1 MSVVP
6 RIVMNAL
13 RPAVISALTTW
24 ERMESGVSYNPI
36 SDSIRN
42 NPYEKYAE
50 LRSKD
55 PIHRMRL
62 INAWVLTR
70 YEDVDMVLRDHRR
83 FSNHDDDDREFRSML
98 FHDPPDHT
106 RLRSLVSRAFT
117 PRSVAELE
125 PRIRRVVQELLDD
138 MEGRDRF
145 DLISDFA
152 FPLPVTVIAEMLGV
166 PAQDIDRFRDWSNDI
181 ALTVEPTLDDEQT
194 RRMEESFQELLDY
207 FEDII
212 ERRLKEPQDDM
223 ITALLNVEAE
233 GDRLSRGELLATL
246 TLLLVAGNETTRNF
260 IGNGMLALLK
270 HPDQLQRLRDNPDML
285 DSALDEI
292 LRYDSPVQ
300 IDQRTVYEDVEIRGH
315 RIRAGQRVINAIGA
329 ANRDPEV
336 FANPDKLDIG
346 RREKSHLSFGRGIH
360 YCLGSPL
367 AMMEGRIAFSSLLD
381 RFPSMSLVAEPEFRE
396 QIVLR
401 GVEELWVEVE

>member
-1 MSVVP
+1 MVTVSRVVK
-6 RIVMNAL
+6 NAL
-13 RPAVISALTTW
+13 RPAVISVLTTW
-24 ERMESGVSYNPI
+24 ERMESGVAYNPV
-36 SDSIRN
+36 SDSVRN
-42 NPYEKYAE
+42 NPYDIYAE

-83 FSNHDDDDREFRSML
+83 FSNHDDGDREYRSML

-106 RLRSLVSRAFT
+106 RLRSLVSKAFT

-125 PRIRRVVQELLDD
+125 PKIQRLVTELLDD
-138 MEGRDRF
+138 IEGRDRF

-166 PAQDIDRFRDWSNDI
+166 PAQDVDRFRDWSNDI
-181 ALTVEPTLDDEQT
+181 ALTVEPTLDDKQT

-233 GDRLSRGELLATL
+233 GDRLNRGELLSTL

-270 HPDQLQRLRDNPDML
+270 HPDQLQRLRDNPNML
-285 DSALDEI
+285 DSALDEL

-300 IDQRTVYEDVEIRGH
+300 MDQRTVYEDVEIRGH

-336 FANPDKLDIG
+336 FSNPDKLDIG

-367 AMMEGRIAFSSLLD
+367 AMLEGRVAFSRLLD
-381 RFPSMSLVAEPEFRE
+381 RFSSINLVSEPEFRE

>member
-24 ERMESGVSYNPI
+24 ERMESGVAYNPI
-36 SDSIRN
+36 SDSVRN

-381 RFPSMSLVAEPEFRE
+381 RFPSMELESEPEFRE

-401 GVEELWVEVE
+401 GVEDLWVEVE

>member
-24 ERMESGVSYNPI
+24 ERMESGVAYNPI
-36 SDSIRN
+36 SDSVRN

-212 ERRLKEPQDDM
+212 ERRLREPQDDM

-381 RFPSMSLVAEPEFRE
+381 RFPSMELESEPEFRE

-401 GVEELWVEVE
+401 GVEDLWVEVE

>member
-1 MSVVP
+1 MVTVP
-6 RIVMNAL
+6 RVVKNAL

-24 ERMESGVSYNPI
+24 ERMESGVAYNPI
-36 SDSIRN
+36 SDSVRN

-83 FSNHDDDDREFRSML
+83 FSNHDDDDREYRSML

-125 PRIRRVVQELLDD
+125 PQIQRLVTELLDD
-138 MEGRDRF
+138 IEGRDRF

-233 GDRLSRGELLATL
+233 GDRLSRGELLSTL

-285 DSALDEI
+285 DSALDEL

-300 IDQRTVYEDVEIRGH
+300 MDQRMVYEDVEIRSH

-367 AMMEGRIAFSSLLD
+367 AMMEGRIAFSALLD

>member
-24 ERMESGVSYNPI
+24 ERMESGVAYNPI
-36 SDSIRN
+36 SDSVRN

-83 FSNHDDDDREFRSML
+83 FSNHDDEDREYRSML
-98 FHDPPDHT
+98 FQDPPDHT

-125 PRIRRVVQELLDD
+125 PQIQHLVTELLDD
-138 MEGRDRF
+138 IEGRDRF

-212 ERRLKEPQDDM
+212 ERRLKE
-223 ITALLNVEAE
+223 A
-233 GDRLSRGELLATL
+233 
-246 TLLLVAGNETTRNF
+246 AG
-260 IGNGMLALLK
+260 
-270 HPDQLQRLRDNPDML
+270 
-285 DSALDEI
+285 
-292 LRYDSPVQ
+292 RYDN
-300 IDQRTVYEDVEIRGH
+300 
-315 RIRAGQRVINAIGA
+315 RA
-329 ANRDPEV
+329 
-336 FANPDKLDIG
+336 
-346 RREKSHLSFGRGIH
+346 
-360 YCLGSPL
+360 
-367 AMMEGRIAFSSLLD
+367 
-381 RFPSMSLVAEPEFRE
+381 AEC
-396 QIVLR
+396 
-401 GVEELWVEVE
+401 

>member
-36 SDSIRN
+36 SDSVRN

-106 RLRSLVSRAFT
+106 RLRSLVSKAFT

-381 RFPSMSLVAEPEFRE
+381 RFPSMELESEPEFRE

-401 GVEELWVEVE
+401 GVEDLWVEVE